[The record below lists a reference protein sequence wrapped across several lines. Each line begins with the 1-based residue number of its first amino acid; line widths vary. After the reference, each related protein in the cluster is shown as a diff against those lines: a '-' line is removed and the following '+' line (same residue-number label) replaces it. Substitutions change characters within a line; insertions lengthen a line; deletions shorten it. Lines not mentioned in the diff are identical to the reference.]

1 VTQIAPARRVTIVAP
16 RARVD
21 VALPVESTVAE
32 LVPALVRMTGADS
45 SAANVGWVL
54 ARLDGAPIEAGHT
67 VSTAGLHDGD
77 IVYLRPR
84 EPSSGP
90 LFFDDVIDA
99 IASVAEARPGSW
111 TAAVARRCAFAAAVV
126 AFVGI
131 TLLIIAASSRLT
143 VAAGGAAGVAV
154 GLLVA
159 AGALARAYGDAD
171 AGAACATGGLVAAF
185 VAGFAATP
193 DQHTWTLRAGALAMG
208 LAAVALYAVL
218 AAALLADRVAELGAV
233 AVAAGFG
240 AAVAAT
246 VDLGPVRAVSACA
259 VAIPIAAAL
268 CSAAPMIALRLGRLP
283 LPRVPSDVEAF
294 RADEE
299 STLSPDVVDQ
309 TTAAERI
316 LTGLL
321 TALGAVVVGCAIVL
335 LRYPSQWAW
344 ALAGLAGLVWVLRSR
359 AYAGAVQRAAL
370 VAAGVIVLAGLGV
383 RVGTSAERTPL
394 LIAAAVVA
402 LIGIGCLAYAARVI
416 RGRRSPHLA
425 RLLDVSETLGLIALL
440 PVAAAVIDVYHAAR
454 GLGS

>member
-1 VTQIAPARRVTIVAP
+1 MTQTAPARRVTIVAP

-45 SAANVGWVL
+45 SVANVGWVL
-54 ARLDGAPIEAGHT
+54 ARLDGAPIEAGQT
-67 VSTAGLHDGD
+67 VTAAGLHDGD
-77 IVYLRPR
+77 VVYLRPR

-99 IASVAEARPGSW
+99 IASVAETRPGSW
-111 TAAVARRCAFAAAVV
+111 TASVARRCAFAAAVV
-126 AFVGI
+126 AFVGV
-131 TLLIIAASSRLT
+131 TVLLVAASTRLT
-143 VAAGGAAGVAV
+143 VAAGAGGGVAV
-154 GLLVA
+154 ALLVA
-159 AGALARAYGDAD
+159 AGTLARAYGDAD
-171 AGAACATGGLVAAF
+171 AGRACAAGGLVAAF
-185 VAGFAATP
+185 VGGFAATP
-193 DQHTWTLRAGALAMG
+193 DQDGWTLRAASLAVA
-208 LAAVALYAVL
+208 LAAVTLYAVL
-218 AAALLADRVAELGAV
+218 AAGLLADRVAELGAV

-259 VAIPIAAAL
+259 VAVPIAAAL
-268 CSAAPMIALRLGRLP
+268 CAAAPMIALRLGRLP

-299 STLSPDVVDQ
+299 STLSPDVLDQ

-344 ALAGLAGLVWVLRSR
+344 TLAGLAGLVWVLRSR
-359 AYAGAVQRAAL
+359 AYAEAAQRAAL
-370 VAAGVIVLAGLGV
+370 LAAGVVTLAGLGV
-383 RVGTSAERTPL
+383 RVANSADRTGL
-394 LIAAAVVA
+394 LTAAAVLA
-402 LIGIGCLAYAARVI
+402 LVGVTCLAYAARVI

-425 RLLDVSETLGLIALL
+425 RLIDISETLGLIALL
-440 PVAAAVIDVYHAAR
+440 PVAAAVIGVYHAAR